1 MKHIVIIGGG
11 AAGLGA
17 AYKIK
22 RAADEGH
29 DVSFTLVEKDD
40 RLGGKIATTTVKD
53 EWGGD
58 GESFIVDGGPDCFL
72 SSKPAVHRI
81 AKLMGTL
88 EDELPTE
95 YTVARDGTVD
105 IPYIHRISVAGLQPQ
120 EISDVIRG
128 KLIGGQILTDPS
140 VIVSI
145 KAYNSKRIT
154 VGGEVKEDGSFP
166 FEPGMTVADAIVQA
180 GGMTS
185 LSKSWSVILLRK
197 TKDGKKRV
205 VVDYDAITNNEIPD
219 VPLQAGDKITVPQ
232 RAF

>member
-1 MKHIVIIGGG
+1 LVLAVVVSWSASCRPEAKVVNLPPPIESTSIGAGDVFVMHIVG
-11 AAGLGA
+11 
-17 AYKIK
+17 
-22 RAADEGH
+22 
-29 DVSFTLVEKDD
+29 
-40 RLGGKIATTTVKD
+40 
-53 EWGGD
+53 
-58 GESFIVDGGPDCFL
+58 
-72 SSKPAVHRI
+72 
-81 AKLMGTL
+81 

-95 YTVARDGTVD
+95 YTVAPDGSVD

-120 EISDVIRG
+120 EISDAIRS

-145 KAYNSKRIT
+145 KAYNSRRIT
-154 VGGEVKEDGSFP
+154 VGGEVKEDGSLP
-166 FEPGMTVADAIVQA
+166 FEPGMTLADAIVQA

-185 LSKSWSVILLRK
+185 LSKTWSVILLRK

>member
-1 MKHIVIIGGG
+1 MPWVVAALVVLVFSCRPEAKPVNLPPPIESTSIGAGDVFVMHIVG
-11 AAGLGA
+11 
-17 AYKIK
+17 
-22 RAADEGH
+22 
-29 DVSFTLVEKDD
+29 
-40 RLGGKIATTTVKD
+40 
-53 EWGGD
+53 
-58 GESFIVDGGPDCFL
+58 
-72 SSKPAVHRI
+72 
-81 AKLMGTL
+81 
-88 EDELPTE
+88 EDELPSE
-95 YTVARDGTVD
+95 YTVAPDGTVD
-105 IPYIHRISVAGLQPQ
+105 IPYIHRISVKGLQPQ

-128 KLIGGQILTDPS
+128 KLIGDQILTDPS

-154 VGGEVKEDGSFP
+154 VGGEVKDRGSFP

-185 LSKSWSVILLRK
+185 LSKTWSVILLRK
-197 TKDGKKRV
+197 TRDGKKKRV